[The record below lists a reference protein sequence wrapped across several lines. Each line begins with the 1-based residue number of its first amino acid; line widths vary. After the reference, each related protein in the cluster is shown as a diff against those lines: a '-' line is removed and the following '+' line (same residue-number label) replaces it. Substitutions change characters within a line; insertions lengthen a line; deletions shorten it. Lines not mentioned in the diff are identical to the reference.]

1 MDTIIMGWCYT
12 CVIGDLSINNVK
24 SIDNN
29 QQGGLSTILYTTTL
43 WILKKD
49 RKDVT
54 HREEL
59 N

>member
-1 MDTIIMGWCYT
+1 MGWCYT